1 MAATN
6 RKRFMLC
13 IGQYDDRQSWLEV
26 SLFRWQAIDG
36 FCVIDYWKSVKVYI
50 YNQLCTLLS

>member
-6 RKRFMLC
+6 RKSFMLC
-13 IGQYDDRQSWLEV
+13 IGQHDVRQSWLED
-26 SLFRWQAIDG
+26 SLFRSQAIDG

-50 YNQLCTLLS
+50 YNQQCTLS